1 MYLVLINYFAH
12 SRYPDC
18 HEMPI
23 ITQLIEQNQGNRI
36 EDKMLIVI
44 NGVFGQL
51 ICTFMLFIDLFSDH
65 CSNRCYRP
73 EL

>member
-1 MYLVLINYFAH
+1 
-12 SRYPDC
+12 
-18 HEMPI
+18 MPI

-44 NGVFGQL
+44 NGVFRQL